1 MGVTKEDTAIALGL
15 GLILLGGRKAAAASS
30 GPSSA
35 RPPSPAGGAADAEDG
50 AKLVARANQPQAQE
64 WAAVFA
70 AQKLHPRSG
79 EALDMPPA
87 LAAALA
93 RWVGIE
99 SSGNP
104 TIVSSAG
111 ERGLMQAGPQS
122 VDEGALSPDQWE
134 ALVNPD
140 TGNDAHAGIAMH
152 YVDWLYGRAARLIK
166 DPPSG
171 ALDQI
176 WYAKLYH
183 QRPVDV
189 RDGKMHGAA
198 IPMARELARR
208 WARDPKAMHR
218 LRAANVV
225 AWGTPTP

>member
-1 MGVTKEDTAIALGL
+1 MPLEL
-15 GLILLGGRKAAAASS
+15 
-30 GPSSA
+30 
-35 RPPSPAGGAADAEDG
+35 AG
-50 AKLVARANQPQAQE
+50 
-64 WAAVFA
+64 
-70 AQKLHPRSG
+70 
-79 EALDMPPA
+79 
-87 LAAALA
+87 ALA
-93 RWVGIE
+93 RWAGIE

-104 TIVSSAG
+104 TAVSSLG

-122 VDEGALSPDQWE
+122 VDEGALSPDQWD
-134 ALVNPD
+134 ALINPD
-140 TGNDAHAGIAMH
+140 TGPSTHAGIAMH
-152 YVDWLYGRAARLIK
+152 YVDWLYGRAARYIK
-166 DPPSG
+166 APPTG
-171 ALDQI
+171 ALDQL

-189 RDGKMHGAA
+189 RDGKMHGPA